1 VGAPDTYTVVGE
13 SIGTY
18 LAATTEHRTM
28 TLGLYRPLGDGRL
41 ATHISRQDGRRKRI
55 AQIYIESGGQRDSL
69 AASVSTGVRQ
79 ILDGLILML
88 SKADGDLF
96 AAMASIGMALQNQA
110 AVLADLLLAGPERE
124 AEARFRSDE
133 AILLWLR
140 QQINEVPGPS
150 NDACAGA
157 GRLLKDTG
165 PGVTAW
171 FIAARQAVVL
181 RPWTADLQIRR
192 VASR

>member
-1 VGAPDTYTVVGE
+1 
-13 SIGTY
+13 
-18 LAATTEHRTM
+18 M